1 MNLYS
6 KTRFK
11 EKTNSIKCTLKK
23 IILIYTENQS
33 QHIPY
38 NIIHV
43 SNTNECLWWS
53 IGAIMGSKENFAFIK
68 LKFLFSA

>member
-38 NIIHV
+38 N
-43 SNTNECLWWS
+43 NTCNYLIQMNVCD
-53 IGAIMGSKENFAFIK
+53 GALGLSWDQKK
-68 LKFLFSA
+68 TLLL